1 MAAGVV
7 CLICD
12 YTIAQQ
18 EMKKEIQRNSAGNGK
33 KIQELEI
40 QIGDGKRET
49 FTLEVQEQ
57 IYSEE
62 EIQSMFRRSISKI
75 EKEMLGKNESFDRV
89 TEDLNLMTTISGEP
103 IRITWEVD
111 QYEILNVKGE
121 LQEENLKSEGTLV
134 KLEAVL
140 AYTEKQEAQV
150 VHQFMVM
157 IYPKEKTSKGIE
169 ELKKQVEEMEKL
181 TREKKLVSLPEEIE
195 GEQVQYYKKMDDRG
209 LILILM
215 GILIGILLYVLDLQ
229 NQEKEQKDKKKEMQ
243 LDYPEIVSEL
253 ALFLG
258 AGMTVKR
265 SWTKIAREYER
276 RKTPD
281 NIRIAYEEM
290 LITCREMES
299 GITESESYERFGRR
313 CNETGYI
320 RLGALLSQN
329 LRKGTKGL
337 NEMLRME
344 VVEAFEE
351 RKARAKMLGEEAGT
365 KLLIPMFIMLA
376 IVLIIVIIPA
386 FLSMQM

>member
-140 AYTEKQEAQV
+140 AYTEKQEAQKS
-150 VHQFMVM
+150 M
-157 IYPKEKTSKGIE
+157 ISS
-169 ELKKQVEEMEKL
+169 
-181 TREKKLVSLPEEIE
+181 VSLIPI
-195 GEQVQYYKKMDDRG
+195 
-209 LILILM
+209 
-215 GILIGILLYVLDLQ
+215 
-229 NQEKEQKDKKKEMQ
+229 QEKSIANPPKK
-243 LDYPEIVSEL
+243 
-253 ALFLG
+253 
-258 AGMTVKR
+258 
-265 SWTKIAREYER
+265 
-276 RKTPD
+276 
-281 NIRIAYEEM
+281 
-290 LITCREMES
+290 
-299 GITESESYERFGRR
+299 
-313 CNETGYI
+313 
-320 RLGALLSQN
+320 
-329 LRKGTKGL
+329 
-337 NEMLRME
+337 
-344 VVEAFEE
+344 
-351 RKARAKMLGEEAGT
+351 
-365 KLLIPMFIMLA
+365 
-376 IVLIIVIIPA
+376 
-386 FLSMQM
+386 